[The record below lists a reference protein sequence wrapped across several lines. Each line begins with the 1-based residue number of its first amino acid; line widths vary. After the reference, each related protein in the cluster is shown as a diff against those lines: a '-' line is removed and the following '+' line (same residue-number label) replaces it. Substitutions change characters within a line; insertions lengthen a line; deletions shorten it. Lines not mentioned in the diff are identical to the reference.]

1 MVCCTAVQF
10 HSGFTVT
17 LAGLKNN
24 VPYTGEPG
32 LALKDVLVLCEFLG
46 RGVPLGLRNP
56 TAIPDRV
63 QPRFAAL
70 F

>member
-1 MVCCTAVQF
+1 MVSYTGVQF
-10 HSGFTVT
+10 HTDFTVT
-17 LAGLKNN
+17 LAGLKNI
-24 VPYTGEPG
+24 VPYTGDLD
-32 LALKDVLVLCEFLG
+32 LALKDVLVLWEFLG

-56 TAIPDRV
+56 TPIPDHV